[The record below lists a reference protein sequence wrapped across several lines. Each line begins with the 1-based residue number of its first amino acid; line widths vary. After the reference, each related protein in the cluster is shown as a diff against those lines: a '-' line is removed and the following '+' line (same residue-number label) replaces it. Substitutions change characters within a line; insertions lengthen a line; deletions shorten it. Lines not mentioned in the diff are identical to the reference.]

1 MPACDDWLA
10 QHGRANDRR
19 NDQERGRNRKRK
31 REDNRIRKLRK
42 REDSRIR
49 KRKRKDSRPQASQR
63 TVKLKAIEL
72 IPVGSRVRS
81 SRRAEQRQYQD
92 VKLFQ
97 SLVWDSAVKFL
108 RQATDQKKGVELL
121 EHVEAMIDIRK
132 EKMIHTLTKAEK
144 KDQEEEDIEVR
155 HGVIDVPLTTDLAAT
170 APTADLTATAPTAD
184 LAVTTAAPTTGATE
198 KDMTTRSKRKSDNTE
213 DETGSNKVFSRE
225 AKKRLQERIDRLT
238 DEQLDSVLNF
248 LSFDFEVDEDGV
260 FHLHLDDLP
269 RGKQDDLVKLVDA
282 QLCGGK
288 QSSKSG
294 WKG

>member
-1 MPACDDWLA
+1 M
-10 QHGRANDRR
+10 
-19 NDQERGRNRKRK
+19 RKRQ
-31 REDNRIRKLRK
+31 
-42 REDSRIR
+42 
-49 KRKRKDSRPQASQR
+49 DSRPKASQR

-81 SRRAEQRQYQD
+81 SRRAEKRKYQD

-108 RQATDQKKGVELL
+108 RQATDQKKGVASTCSNKLL
-121 EHVEAMIDIRK
+121 EHVEAMIDIRR
-132 EKMIHTLTKAEK
+132 EKMIHTLMKAEK

-238 DEQLDSVLNF
+238 AEQLDSVLNF

-282 QLCGGK
+282 QLAEESRAARADGK
-288 QSSKSG
+288 AEDIYRQSEGVVAPDK
-294 WKG
+294 

>member
-1 MPACDDWLA
+1 M
-10 QHGRANDRR
+10 
-19 NDQERGRNRKRK
+19 
-31 REDNRIRKLRK
+31 KLEK
-42 REDSRIR
+42 AVPES
-49 KRKRKDSRPQASQR
+49 ASA
-63 TVKLKAIEL
+63 T
-72 IPVGSRVRS
+72 PRV
-81 SRRAEQRQYQD
+81 A
-92 VKLFQ
+92 
-97 SLVWDSAVKFL
+97 
-108 RQATDQKKGVELL
+108 
-121 EHVEAMIDIRK
+121 
-132 EKMIHTLTKAEK
+132 
-144 KDQEEEDIEVR
+144 
-155 HGVIDVPLTTDLAAT
+155 TTDTVLTADLAATVPTAHLAAT
-170 APTADLTATAPTAD
+170 APTADLAATAPTAD

-198 KDMTTRSKRKSDNTE
+198 KDMTTRSKRKSDNAE

-269 RGKQDDLVKLVDA
+269 WGKQDDLVKLVDA